1 MRVSR
6 SSRILAVGLLTASL
20 VGLTACGAGSRTG
33 AETATKV
40 ACDFQNPPQ
49 ATTINV
55 LAYNSSAVDPYSNT
69 MVSSCTHDNVT
80 VKHVPID
87 FAA

>member
-1 MRVSR
+1 MRVTR
-6 SSRILAVGLLTASL
+6 SSRILTVGLLTASL

-40 ACDFQNPPQ
+40 ACDFENPAQP
-49 ATTINV
+49 TTINV

-69 MVSSCTHDNVT
+69 MV
-80 VKHVPID
+80 
-87 FAA
+87 